1 MQRRLHPYPRG
12 VQVEHRRFVRQA
24 VLWVAEV
31 GKEVVEQFV
40 ARLRRR
46 ILRELEEAKAREP
59 SK

>member
-1 MQRRLHPYPRG
+1 
-12 VQVEHRRFVRQA
+12 
-24 VLWVAEV
+24 V

>member
-1 MQRRLHPYPRG
+1 M
-12 VQVEHRRFVRQA
+12 EHRRFVRQA